1 MVNSSLN
8 KAGHFLGVVGFG
20 GIAGGVPLNSYDK
33 IPSYQEMLWNYHGLG
48 FEAHLDYFSLA
59 V

>member
-1 MVNSSLN
+1 MINSSLN
-8 KAGHFLGVVGFG
+8 KAGHFLGVVGFS

-33 IPSYQEMLWNYHGLG
+33 IPSYQEMNYHGVG

-59 V
+59 L